1 MKNINQLVNSQL
13 TGSIKNYDKLSDFVY
28 KLMHLDKSKHNLWV
42 ITKQQQLTLLTDNP
56 YLGTQLQYQMNVICA
71 EINKHFLL
79 QLKKTKVKIV
89 PPSATPVK
97 PDNKL
102 YEIGEKAS
110 MILANIAEEIDDE
123 ELKMSLLKLTKNKS
137 NNQTT

>member
-28 KLMHLDKSKHNLWV
+28 KLMHLDKTKHNLWV
-42 ITKQQQLTLLTDNP
+42 ITKQQQLTLMTDNP

-89 PPSATPVK
+89 PPTATPTKVV
-97 PDNKL
+97 NNL
-102 YEIGEKAS
+102 FEIGEQAS
-110 MILANIAEEIDDE
+110 EILANIAEEIEDE
-123 ELKMSLLKLTKNKS
+123 ELKKSLLKLTENKGKNKS
-137 NNQTT
+137 I

>member
-28 KLMHLDKSKHNLWV
+28 KLMHLDKTKHNLWV
-42 ITKQQQLTLLTDNP
+42 ITKQQQLTLMTDNP

-89 PPSATPVK
+89 PPTATPTKVV
-97 PDNKL
+97 NNL
-102 YEIGEKAS
+102 YEIGEQAS
-110 MILANIAEEIDDE
+110 KTLANIAEEIEDE
-123 ELKMSLLKLTKNKS
+123 ELKNSLLKLTENKS
-137 NNQTT
+137 KNRTI